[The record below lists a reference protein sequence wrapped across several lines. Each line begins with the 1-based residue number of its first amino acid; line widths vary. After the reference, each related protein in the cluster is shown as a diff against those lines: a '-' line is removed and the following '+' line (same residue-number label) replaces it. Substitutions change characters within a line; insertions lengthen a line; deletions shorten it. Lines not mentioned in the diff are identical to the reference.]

1 MIMKK
6 ISLFAAIMAG
16 LLAVGCVQKEETAP
30 EVTGGKKVTLNF
42 ELAQPQTKVAFD
54 DQAEPQLQWTG
65 TETMALVF
73 GKYGEGGADNTV
85 YTTLPSTSNGVFSGT
100 VEVPAGFD
108 ITDLQ
113 GFVIPAE
120 NKPVYDWRAADQARI
135 KMNCPIDQ
143 TQAKSGEPNWTYCPF
158 FYDLSGTIT
167 DATQTEFTFSEITVK
182 SASDMIR
189 FNIYGKHPEM
199 AADEV
204 FESITLRN
212 TQNTCTGTAEYV
224 LRSGATNYNNNGSQ
238 NAPVV
243 TLTEKLTIADKTS
256 DNGIKV
262 FMSYIGKSSK
272 KFDQITVV
280 TNKATYVKDIEA
292 KSASGKNVTKLNV
305 YQVGIDLSNGFVR
318 VTDSPMYSVDGGDT
332 WSETIP
338 ASFTRLAVKNNITAS
353 DLEAIK
359 TAFDAQAAAADLD
372 LSGTIYESETFPST
386 FTATAAAKNTTLKS
400 ISFPINVTVVTDTA
414 FRYCAALESVDLS
427 GISKICAQA
436 FRHTG
441 LKSVRLENTV
451 KSLEGTYHFG
461 DCYNLTEAYFN
472 VPRSGIPSG
481 DPSCFRWGS
490 SGIDKTVDF
499 KLTIGPDST
508 LPRYGCCN
516 NTNLTTL
523 VLEYNG
529 NDDVQIGNNAF
540 NRTKSLHTVICKGT
554 KGLMWAG
561 IGSTYQVGSLYNG
574 TKYLVIPDG
583 CKELYMADSHISN
596 NVPRN
601 LYYQLCKFYGFTLIE
616 QSAYDALQA
625 GDQN

>member
-16 LLAVGCVQKEETAP
+16 LLAVGCVQKEDVAP

-65 TETMALVF
+65 NETMALVF
-73 GKYGEGGADNTV
+73 GKYGEGGADNNV
-85 YTTLPSTSNGVFSGT
+85 YTTLSSTSKGVFSGT
-100 VEVPAGFD
+100 IEVPEGFE

-113 GFVIPAE
+113 GFVVPAE
-120 NKPVYDWRAADQARI
+120 NKPVYDWRSADQARI

-143 TQAKSGEPNWTYCPF
+143 TQETSGEPNWTYCPF

-167 DATQTEFTFSEITVK
+167 DATQTEFTFSGITVK

-204 FESITLRN
+204 LESITVRN

-305 YQVGIDLSNGFVR
+305 YQVGVDLSSGYVR
-318 VTDSPMYSVDGGDT
+318 MTDTPMYSADGGNT

-386 FTATAAAKNTTLKS
+386 FTATADAKNTTLKS
-400 ISFPINVTVVTDTA
+400 IIFPVNVTVVTDTA

-481 DPSCFRWGS
+481 DPSCFRWS
-490 SGIDKTVDF
+490 SRNIAKTVDF
-499 KLTIGPDST
+499 TLTIGPDSNF
-508 LPRYGCCN
+508 PRYCACD
-516 NTNLTTL
+516 NTNLVKL
-523 VLEYNG
+523 VFEYNG
-529 NDDVQIGNNAF
+529 SDDLTIGNNAL
-540 NRTKSLHTVICKGT
+540 NRAYYLQTVVCHGTTGQMLQGQNPEIGT
-554 KGLMWAG
+554 KAEGE
-561 IGSTYQVGSLYNG
+561 
-574 TKYLVIPDG
+574 KYLVVPDG
-583 CKELYMADSHISN
+583 CTDKYKNHTSANSFYN
-596 NVPRN
+596 
-601 LYYQLCKFYGFTLIE
+601 KFSVGRSYTLIE

>member
-1 MIMKK
+1 MKK

-85 YTTLPSTSNGVFSGT
+85 YATLPSTSNGVFSGT

-120 NKPVYDWRAADQARI
+120 NKPVYNWVTAEQARI
-135 KMNCPIDQ
+135 NMNCPEDQ
-143 TQAKSGEPNWTYCPF
+143 TQAKSEEPNWTYCPF

-167 DATQTEFTFSEITVK
+167 DATQTEFKFSGITVK

-212 TQNTCTGTAEYV
+212 TQNICTGTAEYV
-224 LRSGATNYNNNGSQ
+224 LRSGATNYSNNGSQ

-280 TNKATYVKDIEA
+280 TNKATYVKNIEA

-305 YQVGIDLSNGFVR
+305 YQVGVDLSSGYVR
-318 VTDSPMYSVDGGDT
+318 MTDTPMYSADGGNT

-338 ASFTRLAVKNNITAS
+338 ASFTRLAVKNNITTS
-353 DLEAIK
+353 DLETIK
-359 TAFDAQAAAADLD
+359 AVFDAQTAAADLD
-372 LSGTIYESETFPST
+372 LSAARYESSIFPAI
-386 FTATAAAKNTTLKS
+386 FKGDLKLKS
-400 ISFPINVTVVTDTA
+400 IVFPYNVNEIAEQAFSGCTELIAADFSTIDKLNYRSFYKTALKKIVLDKHITYLGKEVFRLCYWVEEIYYNVLSSASKDGEGVFRWNKQDSTTPKAECVVTV
-414 FRYCAALESVDLS
+414 
-427 GISKICAQA
+427 
-436 FRHTG
+436 
-441 LKSVRLENTV
+441 
-451 KSLEGTYHFG
+451 
-461 DCYNLTEAYFN
+461 
-472 VPRSGIPSG
+472 
-481 DPSCFRWGS
+481 
-490 SGIDKTVDF
+490 
-499 KLTIGPDST
+499 GPDAAPISYFISDN
-508 LPRYGCCN
+508 RN
-516 NTNLTTL
+516 
-523 VLEYNG
+523 VVKIIMEYKGEADLKIGG
-529 NDDVQIGNNAF
+529 NAW
-540 NRTKSLHTVICKGT
+540 NRSWNLHTVIVKGT
-554 KGLMWAG
+554 KGLLYGAG
-561 IGSTYQVGSLYNG
+561 SVSEAGKNVTS
-574 TKYLVIPDG
+574 TKYFVVPDG
-583 CKELYMADSHISN
+583 CTDLYKNHTQSQSFYSAFVTADN
-596 NVPRN
+596 
-601 LYYQLCKFYGFTLIE
+601 FTLIE